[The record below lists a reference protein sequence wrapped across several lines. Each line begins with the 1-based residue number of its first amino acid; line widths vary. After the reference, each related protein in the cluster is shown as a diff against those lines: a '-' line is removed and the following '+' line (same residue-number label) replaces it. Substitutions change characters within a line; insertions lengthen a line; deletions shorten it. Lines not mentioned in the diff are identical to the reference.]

1 MSDEQ
6 GRPEIFIILTC
17 TESICT
23 AVLCLSFSIHFR
35 VPCDW
40 GCLLCQFFPMSFVNF
55 GLMNKAKLRCHI
67 NRKHMLISLSMSMHM
82 IVSLLKY
89 SVQLYADCCER
100 ILMSYSAFGNAM
112 LFFLA
117 LLLFTMFLSLFRSH
131 FFWYLMI
138 LNHSNLDC
146 MSGSMI

>member
-1 MSDEQ
+1 
-6 GRPEIFIILTC
+6 L
-17 TESICT
+17 
-23 AVLCLSFSIHFR
+23 
-35 VPCDW
+35 
-40 GCLLCQFFPMSFVNF
+40 MSF
-55 GLMNKAKLRCHI
+55 
-67 NRKHMLISLSMSMHM
+67 
-82 IVSLLKY
+82 
-89 SVQLYADCCER
+89 
-100 ILMSYSAFGNAM
+100 SAFGNAM